1 MTAGPTLAMLAAVRR
16 AVYEIPFGGRAHFQ
30 YIADVAL
37 PFIHAVHTSSTD
49 AIERN
54 IGGPSEHV
62 TDVIAALEVAA
73 PEAAGTITFKHDV
86 LPPLPED
93 MEASPDA
100 ATPLRQGVLETVG
113 LSRRTSR

>member
-73 PEAAGTITFKHDV
+73 PEAAGTITFKGCSRQSDC
-86 LPPLPED
+86 PAGQAADPLAVRGSA
-93 MEASPDA
+93 ASA
-100 ATPLRQGVLETVG
+100 
-113 LSRRTSR
+113 